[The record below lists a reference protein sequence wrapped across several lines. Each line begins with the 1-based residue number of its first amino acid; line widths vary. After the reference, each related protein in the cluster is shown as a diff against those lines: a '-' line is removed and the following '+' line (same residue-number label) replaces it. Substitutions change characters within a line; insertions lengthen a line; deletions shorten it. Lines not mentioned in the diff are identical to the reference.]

1 MFQLRLCVFG
11 LMAVSASA
19 AALPADEAYLA
30 AQKSSAALK
39 SDPERRKYRHHWQSA
54 AHRFERVAREY
65 PGSSEAPEALLCAA
79 KLLEE
84 LSRISQKDE
93 DLRAALADYQ
103 QLFDRYPKH
112 PASDASALAL
122 GHLYF
127 ERGGEPER
135 ARRVISAA
143 LARHPQGARAEE
155 LNALL
160 ASLPR
165 PPKATPAKEQVTSNE
180 PPPSRGRA
188 SRPTETAAPRTR
200 LLLEAIAR
208 ASHETAP
215 APPRRPPTF
224 DPREAR
230 DGPPIDAPGV
240 EGRPNA
246 SIDRAHGESR
256 KHEGDG
262 LHSASV
268 QSGRLGSSADQPSEL
283 AASSASAVSTR
294 SELPKAEGGAPP
306 PPKIASRT
314 PSPKLS
320 EAPDFK
326 RARAPDRRLA
336 SSPSSAEQLGSRV
349 RRVVI
354 DPGHGGHD
362 TGAIGARK
370 TREKDIALSISLKL
384 RELLTAEGLEV
395 ILTRQGD
402 SFVRLEDRAQL
413 ANEAQG
419 DLFVSIHCNSA
430 PTKKLRGIETYTLNT
445 SSDRYSTRLA
455 ARENASS
462 ERAISDLQ
470 YILADLA
477 TKANT
482 EQSSRLASSVQQS
495 LIAHV
500 RAKHRAVVDLGTKEA
515 LFYVLLGVRMPAIL
529 VETSFLSN
537 PEEEQRLLSKGYQ
550 GEIAAA
556 IAAGIRQFL
565 GSGQRVAKV
574 D

>member
-1 MFQLRLCVFG
+1 
-11 LMAVSASA
+11 MAVSASA
-19 AALPADEAYLA
+19 GALPADEAYLA
-30 AQKSSAALK
+30 AKKSSAALK
-39 SDPERRKYRHHWQSA
+39 SDPERRKFRHHWQSA

-84 LSRISQKDE
+84 LSRISQQDE

-103 QLFDRYPKH
+103 KLFDAYPKH

-127 ERGGEPER
+127 ERRGEPDV
-135 ARRVISAA
+135 ARRMISAA
-143 LARHPQGARAEE
+143 LARHPHSARAEE
-155 LNALL
+155 LKALL
-160 ASLPR
+160 VSLPH
-165 PPKATPAKEQVTSNE
+165 PPKAPPTKEQLTSNE
-180 PPPSRGRA
+180 PAPRGRA
-188 SRPTETAAPRTR
+188 RRPTETAAPRTR

-208 ASHETAP
+208 ASQRTAP
-215 APPRRPPTF
+215 ATTKRPPTV

-230 DGPPIDAPGV
+230 DGLPIDALGV
-240 EGRPNA
+240 EGRASA
-246 SIDRAHGESR
+246 SIDRAHGESP
-256 KHEGDG
+256 KNEGDG
-262 LHSASV
+262 LDSAAV
-268 QSGRLGSSADQPSEL
+268 QSGPPGSSADRRSEP
-283 AASSASAVSTR
+283 AASSASVVSTGKK
-294 SELPKAEGGAPP
+294 LPRAESSGPP
-306 PPKIASRT
+306 PAKIASRT

-320 EAPDFK
+320 NARDFK
-326 RARAPDRRLA
+326 RPGAPDRRLGSGA
-336 SSPSSAEQLGSRV
+336 TSAEQLGSRV

-370 TREKDIALSISLKL
+370 TREKDIALLISLKL
-384 RELLTAEGLEV
+384 RDRLTAEGFEV
-395 ILTRQGD
+395 ILTRQDD
-402 SFVRLEDRAQL
+402 SFVRLEDRAKL
-413 ANEAQG
+413 ANEGQG
-419 DLFVSIHCNSA
+419 DLFVSVHCNSA

-470 YILADLA
+470 YILADLS

-495 LIAHV
+495 LIAHL

-537 PEEEQRLLSKGYQ
+537 PEEEQRLSSKGYQ
-550 GEIAAA
+550 AEIAAA
-556 IAAGIRQFL
+556 IAAGIEEFL

>member
-1 MFQLRLCVFG
+1 MFQHRLCALA
-11 LMAVSASA
+11 LMAVSATA

-30 AQKSSAALK
+30 AKNSSAALK
-39 SDPERRKYRHHWQSA
+39 SDPERLKFRHHWLNA

-84 LSRISQKDE
+84 LNRISQMDE

-103 QLFDRYPKH
+103 KLFDAYPKH

-122 GHLYF
+122 AHLYF
-127 ERGGEPER
+127 ERRGEPEP

-143 LARHPQGARAEE
+143 LVRHPQSSRAEE
-155 LNALL
+155 LKSLL
-160 ASLPR
+160 ASLPQR
-165 PPKATPAKEQVTSNE
+165 PKATLAKEQVTSDA
-180 PPPSRGRA
+180 PSISRGRA
-188 SRPTETAAPRTR
+188 RRPTEAAAPRTR

-208 ASHETAP
+208 ASQGTAP
-215 APPRRPPTF
+215 ATAKRPPTV
-224 DPREAR
+224 DPRAAR

-240 EGRPNA
+240 EGRPSA
-246 SIDRAHGESR
+246 SIDRAHVESP
-256 KHEGDG
+256 KNGADG
-262 LHSASV
+262 LHSAPAE
-268 QSGRLGSSADQPSEL
+268 SGRSNSPADQPSEP
-283 AASSASAVSTR
+283 AASSDSGVSTGK
-294 SELPKAEGGAPP
+294 ELPHAERGAPP
-306 PPKIASRT
+306 AKVASRT

-326 RARAPDRRLA
+326 PARAPDRRFG
-336 SSPSSAEQLGSRV
+336 SSATSSEQLGSRV

-362 TGAIGARK
+362 TGAIGPRK

-384 RELLTAEGLEV
+384 RDLLTAEGLEV